1 MGQKVDP
8 RVFRIGITRD
18 WDSRW
23 FARGREFRELLFED
37 ANIRNFIKTRLH
49 GAGIAKTEIERAAN
63 RIKLTIHTARPGMV
77 IGRGGAGVEEL
88 RKLVEGRTGKQVSI
102 NIIEVRMPELDAQLV
117 AEGIAAQLEKRISY
131 RRAMKQAVTR
141 AIRLGAK
148 GVKVIVAGRLAGA
161 EIARSERYVEGTVP
175 LHTLRADI
183 DYGFAEAK
191 TTYGQIGV
199 KVWIYKGD
207 IIPEPRVKPAES
219 TAEGETHD
227 VDAKEG

>member
-18 WDSRW
+18 WNSRW
-23 FARGREFRELLFED
+23 FARGKEFSELLLED
-37 ANIRNFIKTRLH
+37 ANIRALVKKKLY
-49 GAGIAKTEIERAAN
+49 GAGIARTEIERAAN
-63 RIKLTIHTARPGMV
+63 RIKVTIHTARPGMV

-88 RKLVEGRTGKQVSI
+88 RKQIEGMTAKQVSI
-102 NIIEVRMPELDAQLV
+102 NIVEVKVPELDAQLV
-117 AEGIAAQLEKRISY
+117 AESIAAQLEKRISY

-183 DYGFAEAK
+183 DYGFAEAR

-199 KVWIYKGD
+199 KVWVYKGD
-207 IIPEPRVKPAES
+207 VIPEARAKAAES
-219 TAEGETHD
+219 ATEGEAQD